1 MIHICW
7 HCMLV
12 WNHWSH
18 VIYNEYVLASKL
30 DAWVDAH
37 TRLSMFFIHMW
48 LTHFIRTVPLYTY
61 IYRTHLISTIYSD
74 SQMKCTRHTNCGIHM
89 HFIVLPLVR
98 HSTREQMLLS
108 FVYVVW
114 HKSNTCMQE
123 TQLLW
128 ECLYYCVDYVSH
140 VRPSWLFKITM
151 AYTYA
156 RIYNVNYKSCIVCTN
171 VYTYRQISTFLCY

>member
-61 IYRTHLISTIYSD
+61 IYRTHLISTTYSHAHNEMY
-74 SQMKCTRHTNCGIHM
+74 SAYKLRHTHAFYCTFTSTTLNQRTNVAIFCIRLFDISQLHACKRHNCCG
-89 HFIVLPLVR
+89 
-98 HSTREQMLLS
+98 
-108 FVYVVW
+108 
-114 HKSNTCMQE
+114 N
-123 TQLLW
+123 
-128 ECLYYCVDYVSH
+128 
-140 VRPSWLFKITM
+140 
-151 AYTYA
+151 AYTT
-156 RIYNVNYKSCIVCTN
+156 V
-171 VYTYRQISTFLCY
+171 